1 MLRKTIC
8 LLLVLTV
15 VSFHPGIDTAD
26 VRLTGSKAPC
36 AGIVQVRFV
45 HWERVC
51 DSQWDMKDAAVV
63 CRELNCGVPNSVPP
77 ASAFG
82 AQKND
87 RVGMSDVQCKGDEKL
102 LLQCPH
108 NTQFQQFQSFCYDGR
123 YAAVNC
129 TGPDEVRLVNG
140 TSVCSGRVEVKH
152 IGVWGTVCDDSWDLK
167 DASVVCRQIGCIS
180 VKEYEH
186 NPRFGRS
193 SLPVGMS
200 NVQCRGD
207 EATLL
212 NCPHKGLGHNT
223 CTTERDAGVTCTGVV
238 DKIRLVNAGDECNGR
253 VEVRHGKRWGTVCDS
268 HWDMKDAQVV
278 CRHFGCGSALRAPD
292 NNGVFGAGWNPVWLS
307 RIRCTG
313 AEASWFDCPHDAWG
327 HNACHIRSDAGVECS
342 EKRKLQPQMYKE
354 SIFLDPNTAHPALNI
369 SADGKRV
376 TRLPNKQNVAKNAER
391 FWQPSCVLGTVGFT
405 SGKHYW
411 ELMVPKRS
419 RKPLSIILWYVG
431 VARQSVT
438 SNAYL
443 QIVRP
448 ESGFWVLARAAH
460 LPYIHSMPERLS
472 GLLPLVS
479 PIGVYL
485 DFKGG
490 LVSFFNAETQ
500 EHLFTYTDT
509 FTEKVFPVVCSYMSS
524 AIELS

>member
-1 MLRKTIC
+1 MLLKT
-8 LLLVLTV
+8 LLLVLSV
-15 VSFHPGIDTAD
+15 VALLAGFDTAD

-36 AGIVQVRFV
+36 AGIVQVRLIRS
-45 HWERVC
+45 WKRVC

-63 CRELNCGVPNSVPP
+63 CKELSCGVPNSVPP

-87 RVGMSDVQCKGDEKL
+87 PVEISDVQCKGDENS
-102 LLQCPH
+102 LLQCPYSTK
-108 NTQFQQFQSFCYDGR
+108 TQDFCYDGR

-152 IGVWGTVCDDSWDLK
+152 NGVWGTVCDDSWDLN
-167 DASVVCRQIGCIS
+167 DASVVCRQLGCIS
-180 VKEYEH
+180 VKEYEY
-186 NPRFGRS
+186 NPTFGRS
-193 SLPVGMS
+193 SLPVRMS
-200 NVQCRGD
+200 NLQCKGD
-207 EATLL
+207 EAALWK
-212 NCPHKGLGHNT
+212 CPQQGWEHNT
-223 CTTERDAGVTCTGVV
+223 CPTGRDAGVTCTGVV
-238 DKIRLVNAGDECNGR
+238 DEIRLVNAGDECSGR
-253 VEVRHGKRWGTVCDS
+253 VEIRHGKRWGTVCDN
-268 HWDMKDAQVV
+268 HWDLKDAEVV
-278 CRHFGCGSALRAPD
+278 CRHLGCGSALRAPG
-292 NNGVFGAGWNPVWLS
+292 NNGVFGAGWYPVWLS
-307 RIRCTG
+307 RVRCTG
-313 AEASWFDCPHDAWG
+313 AEASFFDCPHDAWG
-327 HNACHIRSDAGVECS
+327 HDACHIRSDAGVQCS

-391 FWQPSCVLGTVGFT
+391 FWQNVCVLGTVGFT
-405 SGKHYW
+405 SGRHYW

-419 RKPLSIILWYVG
+419 VETFSVMLWYVG

-438 SNAYL
+438 KNAL
-443 QIVRP
+443 TQMVRP
-448 ESGFWVLARAAH
+448 ESGFWVLTRVKFVSKIYPVPA
-460 LPYIHSMPERLS
+460 YLS
-472 GLLPLVS
+472 RGLPLVS

-485 DFKGG
+485 DFEGG
-490 LVSFFNAETQ
+490 LVSFFNAQTQ

-524 AIELS
+524 AIELR